1 MKTWNFQL
9 RLNRA
14 PTDDEVEALYEAGL
28 DDAGV
33 ETGPNGGLV
42 DVDRVAKNLIAAV
55 VSAVQQVEK
64 VPGLTVTGLATEDSV
79 TLGDIA
85 QRLGRTYES
94 VRLLASGERGPGGFP
109 PPVVDAGSIRVY
121 SWMAVAKWAGDAL
134 GTALPPANASLT
146 VINDALRLRS
156 ELTEV
161 SADDARAV
169 RHLMETCP

>member
-1 MKTWNFQL
+1 MKTWSFQL

-33 ETGPNGGLV
+33 ETRPNGGLV

-64 VPGLTVTGLATEDSV
+64 VPGLTVTGLATQDSV
-79 TLGDIA
+79 SLGDIA